1 VISLASNRFSRS
13 ARQIA
18 SATAA
23 SVLATGLVA
32 GCGDFTMPVA
42 RISSVS
48 VAVDGEPG
56 FISIGG
62 FRWEVS
68 LQTVGGVVIKTW
80 EPDRGTAIDVTP
92 GDYRLVVSAVPLSD
106 VISCPVTDANP
117 VIDPKTCHRD
127 EGAPQEAC
135 AVALT
140 VAPFTDVALHYT
152 VVDGLTCEEQT

>member
-1 VISLASNRFSRS
+1 
-13 ARQIA
+13 
-18 SATAA
+18 
-23 SVLATGLVA
+23 
-32 GCGDFTMPVA
+32 
-42 RISSVS
+42 
-48 VAVDGEPG
+48 
-56 FISIGG
+56 
-62 FRWEVS
+62 
-68 LQTVGGVVIKTW
+68 VIKTW

-106 VISCPVTDANP
+106 VISCPVTDANR

-140 VAPFTDVALHYT
+140 AAPFTDVALHYT